1 MVALNWQFDPNWSSN
16 PSIIS
21 KSNPIQWISK
31 YCLADFKCLQSKE
44 KLYVKPNVSV
54 FSLNVFNASHG
65 INLFATFLFQT
76 GYVQCS
82 SSCSVYYT
90 LAPVYMHCCSVY
102 YTHTQALQFQWQS
115 ISVLLAF
122 HGWVDAKAL
131 IYQLSDPTLHI
142 ICTSRVQWKQHQST
156 MPVSRSNGNHAMISL
171 WLNSW

>member
-31 YCLADFKCLQSKE
+31 YCLAHFKCLQSKE

-65 INLFATFLFQT
+65 IS
-76 GYVQCS
+76 GYIQCS
-82 SSCSVYYT
+82 SSCSVYYR
-90 LAPVYMHCCSVY
+90 LAPVYRHYCSVY
-102 YTHTQALQFQWQS
+102 YTHTQALQFQWRS

-142 ICTSRVQWKQHQST
+142 ICTQFSESSINLPCQCPGQMAT
-156 MPVSRSNGNHAMISL
+156 MR
-171 WLNSW
+171 WLAFDWIADNEVVVLHPSP